1 MTIGEVAHA
10 AAALLGVDNFA
21 TALKAANLRY
31 QELATGRRMLHLRA
45 IFDVVV
51 PALINAGTM
60 TITQRSNIVTGDAT
74 AQAAWTKDI
83 VGRYVLVKSAF
94 YKIADLQPDKTIIL
108 TTNYIETTVTAGG
121 YKIIDRE
128 VKLNNT
134 VAQIG
139 TMVNMNL
146 RLPIRTQDQDYLNT
160 QAPARSSVASGPVV
174 ASKIGEDPDQSPIYE
189 FYPYSNTDT
198 LVQYTGYKDVPE
210 LEADEMV
217 PRVIPATVLIDGV
230 QVDLMKAEMVKA
242 LQSGN
247 ADVASLWMN
256 EHARQRTIWNKSKS
270 IVFRND
276 VTTDDATFILQM
288 GFGFGGSPQD
298 FDSIRGAQS
307 HAWLNNP

>member
-10 AAALLGVDNFA
+10 SAALLGVQNFA
-21 TALKAANLRY
+21 TAVKAANLRY
-31 QELATGRRMLHLRA
+31 QELATGRRMLHLRS

-51 PALINAGTM
+51 PALIDDGAM
-60 TITQRSNIVTGDAT
+60 TATEGSNIVVGDAT
-74 AQAAWTKDI
+74 AQAAWEKEI
-83 VGRYVLVKSAF
+83 VGRYLLVKSAF

-121 YKIIDRE
+121 YKIIDRT
-128 VKLNNT
+128 VKLDNT

-160 QAPARSSVASGPVV
+160 QAPARSSVASGPVI
-174 ASKIGEDPDQSPIYE
+174 ASKIGEDPDESPIYE
-189 FYPYSNTDT
+189 FYPYSNIDT

-210 LEADEMV
+210 LEVDERI
-217 PRVIPATVLIDGV
+217 PRAIPAHVLIEGV
-230 QVDLMKAEMVKA
+230 QVDLMKAEMTKA
-242 LQSGN
+242 LKAGN

-256 EHARQRTIWNKSKS
+256 EHARQRTVWNRVKMDA
-270 IVFRND
+270 FRND

-288 GFGFGGSPQD
+288 GFGFGGMPHD
-298 FDSIRGAQS
+298 FDSVRGAQQ
-307 HAWLNNP
+307 HVWLNNP